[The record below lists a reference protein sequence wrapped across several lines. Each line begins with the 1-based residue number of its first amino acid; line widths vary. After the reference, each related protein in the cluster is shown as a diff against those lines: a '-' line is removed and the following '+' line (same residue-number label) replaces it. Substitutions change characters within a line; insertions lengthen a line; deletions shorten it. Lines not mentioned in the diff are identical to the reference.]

1 MTKKVVILSASLKA
15 SLNGSLSPCAGK
27 CSTVFGDQVCRG
39 CRRFSLEV
47 IEWNRYSDEQKMM
60 IWKRLDEQLDR
71 IVLPF
76 VPHANHSQV
85 DRFLASRQ
93 VRLLDAS
100 SQGRHIYETLRI
112 CKRSPELLVQSGLNV
127 VADQLESVWQQV
139 DTRLY
144 TLAVANFE
152 FTWLRAASFGM

>member
-1 MTKKVVILSASLKA
+1 MASLTISVKA

-39 CRRFSLEV
+39 CRRFSAEV

-60 IWKRLDEQLDR
+60 IWQRLDEQLDR
-71 IVLPF
+71 IVLPL
-76 VPHANHSQV
+76 VPHANHAQV
-85 DRFLASRQ
+85 IAFLASRQ
-93 VRLLDAS
+93 VRLLDQS
-100 SQGRHIYETLRI
+100 SQGRHIYEALRI
-112 CKRSPELLVQSGLNV
+112 CKRAPEFLLQSGLNV
-127 VADQLESVWQQV
+127 AADQLESVWQQV

-152 FTWLRAASFGM
+152 FTWLRAASFGA